1 MVELLESVVSIVN
14 TPEYARQIYDYY
26 RRRELIRLA
35 EEASEMAYEEDFD
48 TDASA
53 HIESLEEH
61 LYQLSDDGS
70 GGGDPVHVSVALKG
84 AIQMAKEARESDG
97 DVVGVATGLKAL
109 DSLLGGMRDTN
120 LYILAG
126 RPAMGKTALA
136 TNIAFNAAEPGPVGF
151 FSLEMSKEQ
160 LAQRLQSEATT
171 INSHNINLGKISVTD
186 MVRLQE
192 ASLEIGKRHLYI
204 DDTPAIN
211 TSQLRSRAR
220 RMQRKHGIR
229 LIVVDYLQ
237 LLEPVNVGRNDGP
250 VAKTT
255 AITKALKA
263 IAKELHIPVLALSQL
278 SRAVEHRDPP
288 KPILSDLRESGSI
301 EQDADV
307 VMFIYREAYYFE
319 RKKPEQRE
327 GETDIA
333 LMSRMADYHEKMN
346 KIKNLAEVI
355 VAKQRHGPVGSCA
368 LSFDGPTCRFGDVTT
383 RDDYR

>member
-1 MVELLESVVSIVN
+1 
-14 TPEYARQIYDYY
+14 
-26 RRRELIRLA
+26 
-35 EEASEMAYEEDFD
+35 
-48 TDASA
+48 
-53 HIESLEEH
+53 
-61 LYQLSDDGS
+61 
-70 GGGDPVHVSVALKG
+70 
-84 AIQMAKEARESDG
+84 
-97 DVVGVATGLKAL
+97 
-109 DSLLGGMRDTN
+109 
-120 LYILAG
+120 
-126 RPAMGKTALA
+126 
-136 TNIAFNAAEPGPVGF
+136 
-151 FSLEMSKEQ
+151 
-160 LAQRLQSEATT
+160 
-171 INSHNINLGKISVTD
+171 

-237 LLEPVNVGRNDGP
+237 LLEAVNVGRNDGS

-255 AITKALKA
+255 AISKALKA
-263 IAKELHIPVLALSQL
+263 IAKELHVPVLALSQL
-278 SRAVEHRDPP
+278 SRGVEHRDPP

-333 LMSRMADYHEKMN
+333 LMGRMGDYHEKMN